1 MDSEFPPSILS
12 MGYKHATATGS
23 LSKAYAL
30 AGIRVGWIASR
41 SGDIIEKLAKARH
54 YTTISVSQLDEQV
67 AAFALS
73 QNTVHNLLGKNIQLA
88 KKNLEVLDKFV
99 IKHDDVCEWVKP
111 LAGTTAF
118 VKFHREGSPIN
129 AVEFC
134 RQLLENTGVMLVPG
148 EECFGKEFKG
158 YVRIGFVNDTE
169 IIQEGLEKVRQ
180 FLRKKLDDLPLA
192 E

>member
-1 MDSEFPPSILS
+1 MLF
-12 MGYKHATATGS
+12 
-23 LSKAYAL
+23 
-30 AGIRVGWIASR
+30 RSR

-73 QNTVHNLLGKNIQLA
+73 QNTVHNLLSKNIQLA
-88 KKNLEVLDKFV
+88 KKNLEILDRFV
-99 IKHDDVCEWVKP
+99 IRHDDICEWVKP

-118 VKFHREGSPIN
+118 VKFHRDGSPIN

-134 RQLLENTGVMLVPG
+134 RQLLENTGVMFVPG
-148 EECFGKEFKG
+148 EECFGKDFKG

-169 IIQEGLEKVRQ
+169 VIQEGLEKVRQ
-180 FLRKKLDDLPLA
+180 FLRKELDNLPLA

>member
-1 MDSEFPPSILS
+1 MDPEFPPSILS

-41 SGDIIEKLAKARH
+41 SGDIIEKLAEARH

-88 KKNLEVLDKFV
+88 KKNLEILDRFV
-99 IKHDDVCEWVKP
+99 IKHDDVCE
-111 LAGTTAF
+111 
-118 VKFHREGSPIN
+118 
-129 AVEFC
+129 
-134 RQLLENTGVMLVPG
+134 
-148 EECFGKEFKG
+148 
-158 YVRIGFVNDTE
+158 
-169 IIQEGLEKVRQ
+169 
-180 FLRKKLDDLPLA
+180 
-192 E
+192 